1 MKTKFLLNLV
11 GLSVLFLAACNFSV
25 GTKKDLK
32 TGLSMSYNGFSVD
45 DVFLADG
52 AGTQLSSNKIPLG
65 SKFLIVAN
73 GVEHYTLKDGKAYPG
88 VAITVKDKAGK
99 IMGNIDDVLNLT
111 NGLDP
116 NGATVLKASL
126 TLSPPFL
133 AGNTY
138 HVSVRFFDK
147 QNAKN
152 KITAN
157 ADIELQ

>member
-1 MKTKFLLNLV
+1 MKRNFLLNFI
-11 GLSVLFLAACNFSV
+11 GLSVLFLTACNFSA

-45 DVFLADG
+45 DVILTDA

-111 NGLDP
+111 DGLDP

-126 TLSPPFL
+126 TLSAPFV

-138 HVSVRFFDK
+138 HVSVKYFDK

-152 KITAN
+152 KITADV
-157 ADIELQ
+157 DIDLQ